1 MPVKM
6 TDDQRRAFLAAGA
19 RTATLATI
27 RQDGRPHAVPVWF
40 VLDGDDIVIS
50 TGEATVKARNIE
62 RDPRVSVVV
71 DDDVPPY
78 AFVSTEGIAEITRDR
93 DEMRRVGGL
102 LGERYGAQGF
112 EEYASGPDRILIR
125 VRPNRVVAQDKLAG

>member
-1 MPVKM
+1 
-6 TDDQRRAFLAAGA
+6 
-19 RTATLATI
+19 
-27 RQDGRPHAVPVWF
+27 

-71 DDDVPPY
+71 DDDAPPY
-78 AFVSTEGIAEITRDR
+78 AFVSVEGVAEISRDR
-93 DEMRRVGGL
+93 DEMRRFGTQ
-102 LGERYGAQGF
+102 LGARYGAPGF

-125 VRPNRVVAQDKLAG
+125 IHAKRVVAQDNLAG